1 MKKRAQV
8 IRVFIASPGDVA
20 PERDRSE
27 LVINELNR
35 DLGDALGVRLEAIRW
50 ENYVSPLMGRPEAV
64 VLDQVKVN
72 QWDIFVGILWLRFG
86 SPTGAFNTARN
97 EEFLSGTEEEFNLAY
112 ESWKKTGGPQ
122 ILFYR
127 CTRSPKSITD
137 INAEQFSRVTKFFEG
152 FSHDKQHPGIVC
164 PYQELDGFE
173 RKVREDLAKL
183 VRSIAINEPIEHGP
197 ALSAEHQSFGFKNL
211 YLPHRN
217 DERNNAKR
225 QAIIKSSDM
234 RLIAHSGH
242 SFFSAVGHRY
252 RKELTERLEK
262 GATFKAVLTNPWSL
276 TALLIAIASQEQ
288 TTPLYDYYSRILDG
302 KLDPIK
308 IIEGSVWYSIKFKDS
323 ISGYIQLADTFGDKI
338 ELKFTRHDLPAT
350 AFLTESYCS
359 FEPYLNVN
367 LSSRA
372 RLGMMTFE
380 MQTENSS
387 YLYSNTS
394 SYFDFMWAASA
405 SYEQFMKNE
414 NDYKSSIVQHIK
426 N

>member
-1 MKKRAQV
+1 MKKKAQV
-8 IRVFIASPGDVA
+8 IRVFIASPGDVE

-112 ESWKKTGGPQ
+112 ESWKKTGAPK

-127 CTRSPKSITD
+127 CTRAPKSITD
-137 INAEQFSRVTKFFEG
+137 INAEQFSRVTNFFEG

-164 PYQELDGFE
+164 LFQEVDGFE
-173 RKVREDLAKL
+173 RRVREDLAKL
-183 VRSIAINEPIEHGP
+183 VRSLAINEPIEHGP

-225 QAIIKSSDM
+225 HAIIQSSDM

-252 RKELTERLEK
+252 RKELTERLEN

-276 TALLIAIASQEQ
+276 TALLIALASQGQ
-288 TTPLYDYYSRILDG
+288 STPLHEYYSRIFDG

-323 ISGYIQLADTFGDKI
+323 ISGYIQLAKTFGKKI
-338 ELKFTRHDLPAT
+338 ELNFTRHDLPAT
-350 AFLTESYCS
+350 VFLTENYCS

-367 LSSRA
+367 LTSRS

-380 MQTENSS
+380 MQTEKSS
-387 YLYSNTS
+387 YIYENCS
-394 SYFDFMWAASA
+394 SYFDFLWQLSA
-405 SYEQFMKNE
+405 SYDDFLKNE
-414 NDYKSSIVQHIK
+414 TEYKASIMQCM
-426 N
+426 NN